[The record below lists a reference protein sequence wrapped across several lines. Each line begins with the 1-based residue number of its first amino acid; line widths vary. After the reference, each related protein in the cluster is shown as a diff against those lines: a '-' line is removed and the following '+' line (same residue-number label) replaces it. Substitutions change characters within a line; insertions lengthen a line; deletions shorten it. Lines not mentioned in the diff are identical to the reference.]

1 MKLICLCIL
10 VKLSTGDGDDE
21 AVSHSGKGGLSIS
34 ISKTSTKES
43 PEVQTDEITD
53 TSTTRKSIKKS
64 TESSPNIAEVLKNDT
79 ESSTSPAVSSTNR
92 SDLPQSIDDSS
103 TRSLNIAHQT
113 HLFFENL
120 QQVALNVS
128 ELSLEG
134 MNAAVHLRVLSSYVD
149 LMVKALEHLETLE
162 SEERRHYG
170 LLKDTITV
178 RLHPYYPI
186 FSTSGTD

>member
-64 TESSPNIAEVLKNDT
+64 TESSPNSAEVLKNDT
-79 ESSTSPAVSSTNR
+79 ESSTSTAVSSTNR

-113 HLFFENL
+113 HIFLENL

-134 MNAAVHLRVLSSYVD
+134 MNAVVHLRVLSSYVD